1 LVQAQDI
8 TPQGNIEDSL
18 RFLRYKESMTD
29 ASHKARTDILAAMLP
44 QAAFDGWTQKSLRAA
59 VKDTDLP
66 KGAEELYF
74 PEGPLEV
81 IRFWSEQMNAKI
93 KADLDELDQPSM
105 KIRDKVTAGV
115 LSSMYAIGPHEE
127 AARRAISRLSLPDAL
142 GQGPKQLWSAVD
154 TIWRAIGDTSTDGN
168 YYSKRTILA
177 GVIASTLT
185 VWLSDEEPQKP
196 KARKF
201 LDARIANVMS
211 FEKAKWDFKKRTA
224 NMPNPAE
231 VLGALRYGGRKG
243 RRRRRG

>member
-1 LVQAQDI
+1 
-8 TPQGNIEDSL
+8 
-18 RFLRYKESMTD
+18 MTD
-29 ASHKARTDILAAMLP
+29 VSHKARADILAAMLP

-59 VKDTDLP
+59 VKNTDLP

-74 PEGPLEV
+74 PQGPLEV
-81 IRFWSEQMNAKI
+81 IRFWSEQMNA
-93 KADLDELDQPSM
+93 AVETDLAELDQATM

-115 LSSMYAIGPHEE
+115 LSSLYAIGPHDE
-127 AARRAISRLSLPDAL
+127 AARRAIARMSLPDAL
-142 GQGPKQLWSAVD
+142 GQGPKQLWSAAD

-177 GVIASTLT
+177 GVIGSTMT
-185 VWLSDEEPQKP
+185 VWLSEDEPQKP

-201 LDARIANVMS
+201 LDDRIANVMS

-231 VLGALRYGGRKG
+231 ILGAIRYGAGKT

>member
-1 LVQAQDI
+1 
-8 TPQGNIEDSL
+8 
-18 RFLRYKESMTD
+18 MTD
-29 ASHKARTDILAAMLP
+29 VSHKARADILAAMLP

-59 VKDTDLP
+59 VKNTDLP

-74 PEGPLEV
+74 PQGPLEV
-81 IRFWSEQMNAKI
+81 IRFWSEQINA
-93 KADLDELDQPSM
+93 AVETDLAELDQATM

-115 LSSMYAIGPHEE
+115 LSSLYAIGPHDE
-127 AARRAISRLSLPDAL
+127 AARRAIARMSLPDAL
-142 GQGPKQLWSAVD
+142 GQGPKQLWSAAD

-177 GVIASTLT
+177 GVIGSTMT
-185 VWLSDEEPQKP
+185 VWLSEDEPQKP

-201 LDARIANVMS
+201 LDDRIANVMS

-231 VLGALRYGGRKG
+231 ILGAIRYGAGKT

>member
-1 LVQAQDI
+1 
-8 TPQGNIEDSL
+8 
-18 RFLRYKESMTD
+18 MTD
-29 ASHKARTDILAAMLP
+29 ASQKARAAILAAMLP
-44 QAAFDGWTQKSLRAA
+44 QAAFDGWTQKSLQVA
-59 VKDTDLP
+59 VKNTDLP

-81 IRFWSEQMNAKI
+81 IRFWSEQMNAEVQT
-93 KADLDELDQPSM
+93 DLAELDQSAM

-115 LSSMYAIGPHEE
+115 LSALYAIGPHEE
-127 AARRAISRLSLPDAL
+127 AARRAMSRLSLPDAL
-142 GQGPKQLWSAVD
+142 GQGPKQLWSAAD

-177 GVIASTLT
+177 AVIASTLT
-185 VWLSDEEPQKP
+185 VWLSDEEPQKL

-201 LDARIANVMS
+201 LDARIANVMR

-231 VLGALRYGGRKG
+231 VLGALRYGGHKG

>member
-1 LVQAQDI
+1 
-8 TPQGNIEDSL
+8 
-18 RFLRYKESMTD
+18 MTD
-29 ASHKARTDILAAMLP
+29 ASHKARADILAAMLP

-59 VKDTDLP
+59 VKNTDLP
-66 KGAEELYF
+66 KGAEDLYF
-74 PEGPLEV
+74 PQGPVEV
-81 IRFWSEQMNAKI
+81 IRFWSEQMNA
-93 KADLDELDQPSM
+93 AVETDLAELDQATM

-115 LSSMYAIGPHEE
+115 LSSLYAIGPHDE
-127 AARRAISRLSLPDAL
+127 AARRAIARMSLPDAL
-142 GQGPKQLWSAVD
+142 GQGPKQLWSVAD

-177 GVIASTLT
+177 GVIGSTMT
-185 VWLSDEEPQKP
+185 VWLSEDEPQKP

-201 LDARIANVMS
+201 LDDRIANVMS

-231 VLGALRYGGRKG
+231 ILGAIRYGAGKT

>member
-1 LVQAQDI
+1 
-8 TPQGNIEDSL
+8 
-18 RFLRYKESMTD
+18 MTD
-29 ASHKARTDILAAMLP
+29 ASHKARADILAAMLP

-59 VKDTDLP
+59 VKNTDLP

-74 PEGPLEV
+74 PQGPLEV
-81 IRFWSEQMNAKI
+81 IRFWSEQMNA
-93 KADLDELDQPSM
+93 AVETDLAELDQATM

-115 LSSMYAIGPHEE
+115 LSSLYAIGPHDE
-127 AARRAISRLSLPDAL
+127 AARRAIARMSLPDAL
-142 GQGPKQLWSAVD
+142 GQGPKQLWSAAD

-177 GVIASTLT
+177 GVIGSTMT
-185 VWLSDEEPQKP
+185 VWLSEDEPQKP

-201 LDARIANVMS
+201 LDDRIANVMS

-231 VLGALRYGGRKG
+231 ILGAIRYGAGKT

>member
-1 LVQAQDI
+1 
-8 TPQGNIEDSL
+8 
-18 RFLRYKESMTD
+18 MTD
-29 ASHKARTDILAAMLP
+29 VSHKARADILAAMLP

-59 VKDTDLP
+59 VKNTDLP

-74 PEGPLEV
+74 PQGPLEV
-81 IRFWSEQMNAKI
+81 IRFWSEQMNA
-93 KADLDELDQPSM
+93 AVETDLAELDQATM

-115 LSSMYAIGPHEE
+115 LSSLYAIGPHDE
-127 AARRAISRLSLPDAL
+127 AARRAIARMSLPDAL
-142 GQGPKQLWSAVD
+142 GQGPKQLWSAAD

-177 GVIASTLT
+177 GVIGSTMT
-185 VWLSDEEPQKP
+185 VWLSEDEPQKP

-201 LDARIANVMS
+201 LDDRIANVMS

-231 VLGALRYGGRKG
+231 ILGAIRYGAGKT
-243 RRRRRG
+243 RRRRGG

>member
-1 LVQAQDI
+1 
-8 TPQGNIEDSL
+8 
-18 RFLRYKESMTD
+18 MTD
-29 ASHKARTDILAAMLP
+29 ASYKARADILAAMLP

-59 VKDTDLP
+59 VKNTDLP
-66 KGAEELYF
+66 KGAEDLYF
-74 PEGPLEV
+74 PQGPVEV
-81 IRFWSEQMNAKI
+81 IRFWSEQMNA
-93 KADLDELDQPSM
+93 AVETDLAELDQATM

-115 LSSMYAIGPHEE
+115 LSSLYAIGPHDE
-127 AARRAISRLSLPDAL
+127 AARRAIARMSLPDAL
-142 GQGPKQLWSAVD
+142 GQGPKQLWSAAD

-177 GVIASTLT
+177 GVIGSTMT
-185 VWLSDEEPQKP
+185 VWLSEDEPQKP

-201 LDARIANVMS
+201 LDDRIANVMS

-231 VLGALRYGGRKG
+231 ILGAIRYGAGKT

>member
-1 LVQAQDI
+1 
-8 TPQGNIEDSL
+8 
-18 RFLRYKESMTD
+18 MTD
-29 ASHKARTDILAAMLP
+29 ASHKARADILAAMLP

-59 VKDTDLP
+59 VKNTDLP
-66 KGAEELYF
+66 KGAEDLYF
-74 PEGPLEV
+74 PQGPVEV
-81 IRFWSEQMNAKI
+81 IRFWSEQMNA
-93 KADLDELDQPSM
+93 AVETDLAELDQATM

-115 LSSMYAIGPHEE
+115 LSSLYAIGPHDE
-127 AARRAISRLSLPDAL
+127 AARRAIARMSLPDAL
-142 GQGPKQLWSAVD
+142 GQGPKQLWSAAD

-177 GVIASTLT
+177 GVIGSTMT
-185 VWLSDEEPQKP
+185 VWLSEDEPQKP

-201 LDARIANVMS
+201 LDDRIANVMS

-231 VLGALRYGGRKG
+231 ILGAIRYGAGKT

>member
-1 LVQAQDI
+1 
-8 TPQGNIEDSL
+8 
-18 RFLRYKESMTD
+18 MTD
-29 ASHKARTDILAAMLP
+29 ASHKARADILAAMLP

-59 VKDTDLP
+59 VKNTDLP
-66 KGAEELYF
+66 KGAEDLYF
-74 PEGPLEV
+74 PQGPIEV
-81 IRFWSEQMNAKI
+81 IRFWSEQMNA
-93 KADLDELDQPSM
+93 AVETDLAELDQATM

-115 LSSMYAIGPHEE
+115 LSSLYAIGPHDE
-127 AARRAISRLSLPDAL
+127 AARRAIARMSLPDAL
-142 GQGPKQLWSAVD
+142 GQGPKQLWSAAD

-177 GVIASTLT
+177 GVIGSTMT
-185 VWLSDEEPQKP
+185 VWLSEDEPQKP

-201 LDARIANVMS
+201 LDDRIANVMS

-231 VLGALRYGGRKG
+231 ILGAIRYGARKT

>member
-1 LVQAQDI
+1 
-8 TPQGNIEDSL
+8 
-18 RFLRYKESMTD
+18 MTD
-29 ASHKARTDILAAMLP
+29 ASHKARADILAVMLP

-59 VKDTDLP
+59 VKNADLP
-66 KGAEELYF
+66 RGAEELYF

-81 IRFWSEQMNAKI
+81 IRFWSEQMNAKVA
-93 KADLDELDQPSM
+93 ADLAELDQDAM

-115 LSSMYAIGPHEE
+115 LSALYAIGPHEE
-127 AARRAISRLSLPDAL
+127 AARRAMSRMSLPDAL
-142 GQGPKQLWSAVD
+142 GQGPKQLWSVAD

-185 VWLSDEEPQKP
+185 VWLSDDDPQKS

-201 LDARIANVMS
+201 LDDRIANVMS
-211 FEKAKWDFKKRTA
+211 FEKAKWEFKKRAA
-224 NMPNPAE
+224 NLPNPAE
-231 VLGALRYGGRKG
+231 ILGALRYGGRKG

>member
-1 LVQAQDI
+1 
-8 TPQGNIEDSL
+8 
-18 RFLRYKESMTD
+18 MTD
-29 ASHKARTDILAAMLP
+29 ASHKARADVLAAMLP

-59 VKDTDLP
+59 VKNTDLP

-74 PEGPLEV
+74 PQGPVEV
-81 IRFWSEQMNAKI
+81 IHFWSEQMNA
-93 KADLDELDQPSM
+93 AVETDLAELDQATM

-115 LSSMYAIGPHEE
+115 LSSLYAIGPHDE
-127 AARRAISRLSLPDAL
+127 AARRAIARMSLPDAL
-142 GQGPKQLWSAVD
+142 GQGPKQLWSAAD

-177 GVIASTLT
+177 GVIGSTMT
-185 VWLSDEEPQKP
+185 VWLSEDEPQKP

-201 LDARIANVMS
+201 LDDRIANVMS

-231 VLGALRYGGRKG
+231 ILGAIRYGAGKT

>member
-1 LVQAQDI
+1 
-8 TPQGNIEDSL
+8 
-18 RFLRYKESMTD
+18 MTD
-29 ASHKARTDILAAMLP
+29 ASHKARADILAAMLP

-59 VKDTDLP
+59 VKNTDLP
-66 KGAEELYF
+66 KGAEDLYF
-74 PEGPLEV
+74 PQGPVEV
-81 IRFWSEQMNAKI
+81 IRFWSEQMNA
-93 KADLDELDQPSM
+93 AVESDLAELDQATM

-115 LSSMYAIGPHEE
+115 LSSLYAIGPHDE
-127 AARRAISRLSLPDAL
+127 AARRAIARMSLPDAL
-142 GQGPKQLWSAVD
+142 GQGPKQLWSAAD

-177 GVIASTLT
+177 GVIGSTMT
-185 VWLSDEEPQKP
+185 VWLSEDEPQKP

-201 LDARIANVMS
+201 LDDRIANVMS

-231 VLGALRYGGRKG
+231 ILGAIRYGAGKT

>member
-1 LVQAQDI
+1 
-8 TPQGNIEDSL
+8 
-18 RFLRYKESMTD
+18 MTD
-29 ASHKARTDILAAMLP
+29 ASHNARADILAAMLP
-44 QAAFDGWTQKSLRAA
+44 QAAFEGWTQKALRAA
-59 VKDTDLP
+59 VKNTDLP

-81 IRFWSEQMNAKI
+81 IRFWSEEMNAKI
-93 KADLDELDQPSM
+93 EADLAELDQANM

-115 LSSMYAIGPHEE
+115 LSALYAIGPHEE
-127 AARRAISRLSLPDAL
+127 AARRAMSRMSLPDAL
-142 GQGPKQLWSAVD
+142 GQGPKQLWSAAA

-177 GVIASTLT
+177 GVIGSTLT
-185 VWLSDEEPQKP
+185 VWLSEDEPEKP

-211 FEKAKWDFKKRTA
+211 FEKAKWAFKKRTA

-231 VLGALRYGGRKG
+231 ILGSLRYGGRKG

>member
-1 LVQAQDI
+1 MLYNV
-8 TPQGNIEDSL
+8 G
-18 RFLRYKESMTD
+18 MTD
-29 ASHKARTDILAAMLP
+29 ASHKARAAILAAMLP

-59 VKDTDLP
+59 AQNTDLP

-74 PEGPLEV
+74 PDGPLEV
-81 IRFWSEQMNAKI
+81 IRFWSEQMNAKV
-93 KADLDELDQPSM
+93 AEDLAELNQDNM

-115 LSSMYAIGPHEE
+115 LSALYAIGPHEE
-127 AARRAISRLSLPDAL
+127 AARRAMSRLSLPDAL
-142 GQGPKQLWSAVD
+142 GQGPKQLWSAAD

-201 LDARIANVMS
+201 LEARIANVMR

-243 RRRRRG
+243 RRRRG

>member
-1 LVQAQDI
+1 
-8 TPQGNIEDSL
+8 
-18 RFLRYKESMTD
+18 MTD
-29 ASHKARTDILAAMLP
+29 ASHKARADILAAMLP

-59 VKDTDLP
+59 VKNTDLP

-81 IRFWSEQMNAKI
+81 IRFWSEQMNIKI
-93 KADLDELDQPSM
+93 AADLAELDQASM

-115 LSSMYAIGPHEE
+115 LSALYAIGPHEE
-127 AARRAISRLSLPDAL
+127 AARRSLSRMSLPDAL
-142 GQGPKQLWSAVD
+142 GQGPKQLWSAAD

-177 GVIASTLT
+177 GVIGSTLT
-185 VWLSDEEPQKP
+185 AWLSDDEPQKS
-196 KARKF
+196 KARQF

-224 NMPNPAE
+224 NIPNPAE
-231 VLGALRYGGRKG
+231 ILGAIRHGGRKG
-243 RRRRRG
+243 RKRRRG

>member
-1 LVQAQDI
+1 
-8 TPQGNIEDSL
+8 
-18 RFLRYKESMTD
+18 MTD
-29 ASHKARTDILAAMLP
+29 ASHKARADILAAMLS
-44 QAAFDGWTQKSLRAA
+44 QAAFDGWTQKALRAV
-59 VKDTDLP
+59 VKNTNLP

-74 PEGPLEV
+74 PDGPLDV

-93 KADLDELDQPSM
+93 EADLAELDQSSM

-115 LSSMYAIGPHEE
+115 LSALYAIGPHEE
-127 AARRAISRLSLPDAL
+127 AARRAMSRMSLPDAL
-142 GQGPKQLWSAVD
+142 GQGPNQLWSAAD
-154 TIWRAIGDTSTDGN
+154 TIWRAIGDTSTDVN

-185 VWLSDEEPQKP
+185 VWLSDEDPQKP

-201 LDARIANVMS
+201 LDDRIANVMS
-211 FEKAKWDFKKRTA
+211 FEKAKWDFKKRAA

-231 VLGALRYGGRKG
+231 IFGRLRYGGRKG

>member
-1 LVQAQDI
+1 
-8 TPQGNIEDSL
+8 
-18 RFLRYKESMTD
+18 MTD
-29 ASHKARTDILAAMLP
+29 ASHKARAAILAAMLP

-59 VKDTDLP
+59 AQNTDLP

-74 PEGPLEV
+74 PDGPLEV
-81 IRFWSEQMNAKI
+81 IRFWSEQMNAKV
-93 KADLDELDQPSM
+93 AEDLAELNQDNM

-115 LSSMYAIGPHEE
+115 LSALYAIGPHEE
-127 AARRAISRLSLPDAL
+127 AARRAMSRLSLPDAL
-142 GQGPKQLWSAVD
+142 GQGPKQLWSAAD

-168 YYSKRTILA
+168 YYSKRTILS

-201 LDARIANVMS
+201 LEARIANVMR